1 MWGDGLGRM
10 SRRRA
15 REGHGARVGST
26 LLSGGDGG
34 KSGQALAWG
43 TESRRRRGCTAV
55 IDQGRWRRVRGM
67 GSLRGSVWV
76 RDFGQIT

>member
-1 MWGDGLGRM
+1 MSGNGLGRM

-15 REGHGARVGST
+15 REGHEARVGST

-43 TESRRRRGCTAV
+43 TESRSRGGGTAV

-67 GSLRGSVWV
+67 G
-76 RDFGQIT
+76 